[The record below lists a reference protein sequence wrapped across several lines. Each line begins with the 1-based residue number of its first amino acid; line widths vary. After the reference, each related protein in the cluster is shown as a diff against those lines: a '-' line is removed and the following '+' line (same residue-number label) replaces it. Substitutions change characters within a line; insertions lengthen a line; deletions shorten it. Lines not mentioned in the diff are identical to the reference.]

1 MIQKITFLN
10 DIVYAVYVIHSF
22 GISCEAHQKQQIMR
36 VEFITSVV
44 NILIA
49 LQSTVDAAIL
59 G

>member
-10 DIVYAVYVIHSF
+10 AVYVIHSF
-22 GISCEAHQKQQIMR
+22 GISCEAYQKQQIMW
-36 VEFITSVV
+36 VEFITSAL

-49 LQSTVDAAIL
+49 LQAAVDAAIL